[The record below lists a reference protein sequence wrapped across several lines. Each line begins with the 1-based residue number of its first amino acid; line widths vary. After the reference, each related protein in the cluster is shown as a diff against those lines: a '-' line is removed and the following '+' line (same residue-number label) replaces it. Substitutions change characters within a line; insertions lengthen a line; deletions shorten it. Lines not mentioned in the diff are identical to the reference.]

1 MNVLSVTSEV
11 YPLIKTGGLADVAGA
26 LPLALDVLGIN
37 TRTLLPGY
45 PAVMDK
51 IGPANPLMH
60 FPDLLGE
67 AATLLAAT
75 YEGLDLLVLDA
86 PSLYQRAGGPY
97 LDPTGQDYAD
107 NWKRFAV
114 LSMAGAQIAQG
125 ALTDWQ
131 PDLVHVHDWQ
141 AALVPVFMRYS
152 EKPEIPSLLTIHNI
166 AFQGQFA
173 ANILPDLGLPG
184 HAYWEALEYHGTVSY
199 LKGAIVTAHAIS
211 TVSPSYAEEILD
223 PAYGMGLEGV
233 VASRADSLHGI
244 VNGIDIEAWNPAK
257 DALISASYGVTTL
270 KKRSLNRESL
280 SKHFGLD
287 FDNSPIFCVIS
298 RLTWQKGMDV
308 LAEIIDDLVAEGGKL
323 VVLGSGEAGLE
334 WALKTAA
341 NRHPGRVGVQLG
353 YNEPLSHLMQAG
365 SDAIIIPSRFEPCG
379 LTQLYGLR
387 YGCVPVVARTGGLN
401 DTIIDANAAALTA
414 KAATGIQ
421 FAAVTAEGLRQAV
434 RRTIRLFKDTKTWNQ
449 IQKQGMKADVSWE
462 TSAQAYVHL
471 YHRLLGKG

>member
-26 LPLALDVLGIN
+26 LPLALDALGIN

-114 LSMAGAQIAQG
+114 LSMAGAEIAQG
-125 ALTDWQ
+125 ALNDWQ

-166 AFQGQFA
+166 AFQGQFP
-173 ANILPDLGLPG
+173 ANILPELQLPG

-211 TVSPSYAEEILD
+211 TVSPSYAEEILE

-257 DALISASYGVTTL
+257 DALIAASYGVTTL
-270 KKRSLNRESL
+270 KKRSLNRDSL

-287 FDNSPIFCVIS
+287 QDNSPIFCVIS

-323 VVLGSGEAGLE
+323 VVLGSGEPGLE

-401 DTIIDANAAALTA
+401 DTIIDANTAALAA
-414 KAATGIQ
+414 KVATGIQ
-421 FAAVTAEGLRQAV
+421 FAAVTADGLKQAV
-434 RRTIRLFKDTKTWNQ
+434 RRTIRLFNDTKTWNQ

-462 TSAQAYVHL
+462 ASAQAYVHL